1 MVQRPRSARDGARG
15 ARNDIAGSIRIP
27 AAHCGLVGL
36 KPARGRVRTGP
47 EADPPVGLFVEGV
60 VTRSVRDTAG
70 LLDAIA
76 APSSGGYWP
85 AALPGPLVDEVG
97 RALGGC
103 GSRCTRGAQRR

>member
-1 MVQRPRSARDGARG
+1 MVPAAHATDV
-15 ARNDIAGSIRIP
+15 AGSIRIP

-36 KPARGRVRTGP
+36 KPSRGRVRTRP

-85 AALPGPLVDEVG
+85 AQPCPGRSWTRSVEL
-97 RALGGC
+97 LGGC
-103 GSRCTRGAQRR
+103 GSLLPRGAQRR